1 MKKRFGCLLLA
12 ATLLFAAQATAPE
25 GFEHWTSADAP

>member
-1 MKKRFGCLLLA
+1 MKKRFECLLLA
-12 ATLLFAAQATAPE
+12 TPLLFAAQATDPE